1 MYRRSAQGWAKHI
14 DFIVIDEISLQGA
27 FILSVLWRQKMWA
40 YSDSLYQTLGFIFIL
55 IDALV
60 LVLHNSMHNVIQRGY
75 YQEIVATL
83 KHCFY
88 VFAIAAIYMFTTQ
101 SGAAYS
107 RAILFLSFFF
117 YLVLGYVS
125 RILWKVYVK
134 KNGVGKKEK
143 KESMLVVTTPESA
156 RTIVMR
162 LSNERPSPY
171 KIVGVVLTEQSSET
185 DVAGYPIVTDLDGA
199 ADYIVREWVDSVYID
214 APLTN
219 ERIIK
224 LMDDCTLMA
233 VPTHYHVPNMSRNGT
248 KRFSEKIG
256 GTT

>member
-88 VFAIAAIYMFTTQ
+88 VFVYAFRPLQIAMKNQQYFHFKTVLLPASELKAITMKY
-101 SGAAYS
+101 
-107 RAILFLSFFF
+107 
-117 YLVLGYVS
+117 
-125 RILWKVYVK
+125 
-134 KNGVGKKEK
+134 
-143 KESMLVVTTPESA
+143 
-156 RTIVMR
+156 
-162 LSNERPSPY
+162 
-171 KIVGVVLTEQSSET
+171 
-185 DVAGYPIVTDLDGA
+185 
-199 ADYIVREWVDSVYID
+199 
-214 APLTN
+214 
-219 ERIIK
+219 
-224 LMDDCTLMA
+224 
-233 VPTHYHVPNMSRNGT
+233 
-248 KRFSEKIG
+248 
-256 GTT
+256 